1 MNSLPALHY
10 ANSPRCNERDRIDN
24 MSGFLSTYI
33 SPQSSDN
40 MVINAGSISIII
52 VMLSLSPH
60 LLLINNVQSGDL
72 VLFITFPQT
81 LQSPSTPVH
90 PLYLNPCP
98 PHEMLW
104 IVAETKKK
112 KGEGGSGD
120 WGETGDLIDLCIN
133 TPWQH
138 IFIVKSSQVSQ
149 LHTSIPY
156 KSDTTSQ
163 GVKMQYKVSTRQHAM
178 VD

>member
-90 PLYLNPCP
+90 PLYLNPCT

-104 IVAETKKK
+104 IVAETEKK
-112 KGEGGSGD
+112 KGRGREWRLGRDRGLD
-120 WGETGDLIDLCIN
+120 RPLH
-133 TPWQH
+133 QH
-138 IFIVKSSQVSQ
+138 SMTTHIHRKIQPS
-149 LHTSIPY
+149 L
-156 KSDTTSQ
+156 TTSHIH
-163 GVKMQYKVSTRQHAM
+163 TI
-178 VD
+178 